1 MEIWKNVFGF
11 ENQYE
16 VNKSGDVRRKQAETI
31 YKDGRVAHFS
41 NNILKQSPNKKGY
54 MRVYLS
60 KNSKKYTKTVHRIV
74 AETFILN
81 PENKRTVNHKDCNK
95 LNNSVDNLEWATNL
109 ENMQHAFLNGSFKER
124 DKTTILNIKHMRKKL
139 CQ

>member
-1 MEIWKNVFGF
+1 METWKDVFGF

-16 VNKSGDVRRKQAETI
+16 VNQNGDVRRKQSETI

-60 KNSKKYTKTVHRIV
+60 KNSKKYTKT
-74 AETFILN
+74 L
-81 PENKRTVNHKDCNK
+81 
-95 LNNSVDNLEWATNL
+95 S
-109 ENMQHAFLNGSFKER
+109 
-124 DKTTILNIKHMRKKL
+124 
-139 CQ
+139 